1 MESAMSSNKLYL
13 KKAEENLYAS
23 LKAGETSDEQI
34 KTKVL
39 RAISEVQGAL
49 DIIRK
54 RDQNK
59 YQHDNVDDDDMWVV

>member
-1 MESAMSSNKLYL
+1 MSNNKLYL

-23 LKAGETSDEQI
+23 LKSGETNDEQI

-59 YQHDNVDDDDMWVV
+59 YHHDNADDDDMWVV